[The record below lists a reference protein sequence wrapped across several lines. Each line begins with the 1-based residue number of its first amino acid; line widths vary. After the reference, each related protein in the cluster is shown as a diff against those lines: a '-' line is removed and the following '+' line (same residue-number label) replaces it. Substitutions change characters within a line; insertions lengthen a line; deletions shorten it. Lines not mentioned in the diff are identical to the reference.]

1 MKKKIL
7 ITGAAG
13 FLGSHLCKKFLD
25 QGYNVTG
32 IDNFCTGSK
41 NNIIEFFES
50 PLFKFIEYDIT
61 NKLTLMDNFDYILHF
76 ASPASPA
83 DYLNMPIKTLRV
95 GSVGTENI
103 LNLADKNNSK
113 ILVASTSEIYG
124 DPIQHPQ
131 KESYFGNV
139 NPVGPRGVYDEAK
152 RYLEALT
159 TAYKNKKITVE

>member
-1 MKKKIL
+1 
-7 ITGAAG
+7 
-13 FLGSHLCKKFLD
+13 
-25 QGYNVTG
+25 
-32 IDNFCTGSK
+32 
-41 NNIIEFFES
+41 
-50 PLFKFIEYDIT
+50 
-61 NKLTLMDNFDYILHF
+61 MDNFDYILHF

-131 KESYFGNV
+131 KNHT
-139 NPVGPRGVYDEAK
+139 
-152 RYLEALT
+152 LEM
-159 TAYKNKKITVE
+159 